1 MGSPGG
7 TQAGVDRWHGTV
19 TSVGQPTRLHSLPY
33 VLIEL
38 FRQFLDMTQDSLGV
52 VLFCPHPC
60 YLVGHQL
67 GEEA

>member
-1 MGSPGG
+1 M
-7 TQAGVDRWHGTV
+7 